1 MPSLSVSIVA
11 LGFVVDPRHTCQ
23 SDSIQLMNRETA
35 GKFPRSS
42 LESLLMFLARIQ
54 TQQGPSVARIT
65 NQFATILDLSS
76 SGLNSLSQLLSS
88 DRLVEFANELPAA
101 APSIPL
107 DKVKWLPPIDDQ
119 EVWAA
124 GVTYKRSQTARMEE
138 SEAAASCYDRVYTAA
153 RPELFFKA
161 TPNRCVGHLGHL
173 RIRTDATWN
182 VPEPE
187 LTLVLSRTGKIVGYT
202 VGNDMSSR
210 DIEGDNPLYLPQAK
224 VYNQCC
230 GLGPWITLAE
240 DMPPREKIGIYLK
253 IVRDNDTVFAGE
265 TSVSQMARQ
274 LEDLVQWLIRDNDLP
289 NGAFMLT
296 GTGVVPDSS
305 FTLSKHDTVH
315 ISIDGIGT
323 LTNSIVQG

>member
-1 MPSLSVSIVA
+1 
-11 LGFVVDPRHTCQ
+11 
-23 SDSIQLMNRETA
+23 
-35 GKFPRSS
+35 
-42 LESLLMFLARIQ
+42 MFLAKIQ
-54 TQQGPSVARIT
+54 TKQGPAVARVA
-65 NQFATILDLSS
+65 NNFATVLDLTSL
-76 SGLNSLSQLLSS
+76 GLQSLSQLLSS
-88 DRLVEFANELPAA
+88 DRLVELARDLPAA
-101 APSIPL
+101 AASIPL
-107 DKVKWLPPIDDQ
+107 ESVQWLPPIDDQ

-138 SEAAASCYDRVYTAA
+138 SEAAASCYDRVYTAD

-161 TPNRCVGHLGHL
+161 TPNRCSGHLGKL

-187 LTLVLSRTGKIVGYT
+187 LTLVLSNRGKIVGYT
-202 VGNDMSSR
+202 IGNDMSSR

-240 DMPPREKIGIYLK
+240 AMPARDKIGIFLK
-253 IVRDNDTVFAGE
+253 IIRDNKTVFSGE

-274 LEDLVQWLIRDNDLP
+274 FEDLVQWLIRDNDLL

-305 FTLSKHDTVH
+305 FTLAKDDTVH

-323 LTNSIVQG
+323 LTNTIVQG